1 MIGNLIILFIVMN
14 IVCNLLLIAGIIVKI
29 LEIWE
34 RKEIKRIY
42 RKNLKQNFKE
52 QMKEIGESVEECYE
66 VIENE
71 RM

>member
-52 QMKEIGESVEECYE
+52 QINEIGKSAEECYE

>member
-1 MIGNLIILFIVMN
+1 MLGNLIILFIVMN

-52 QMKEIGESVEECYE
+52 QMKEIGKSAEECYE

>member
-14 IVCNLLLIAGIIVKI
+14 IVCNLLLIVGIIVKI

-52 QMKEIGESVEECYE
+52 QMKEIGESAEECYE
-66 VIENE
+66 VLGEE
-71 RM
+71 

>member
-42 RKNLKQNFKE
+42 RKKLNQNFKE
-52 QMKEIGESVEECYE
+52 QMKEIGKSADECYE